1 MISSD
6 GVVTGFHFVFFCIN
20 LFFFF
25 PTSGTY
31 LTPSKALYIP
41 LEIHRSLKETIFN
54 RNCLLLGDTTF
65 ILLYSIFY
73 VLGERSWANDKI
85 LRTIIGIIQS

>member
-6 GVVTGFHFVFFCIN
+6 GVVIEFHFVFFCIN

-31 LTPSKALYIP
+31 LTSSKALYIP

-54 RNCLLLGDTTF
+54 RNCLLLEDTTF
-65 ILLYSIFY
+65 ILIYSILY
-73 VLGERSWANDKI
+73 VLGEQKLLSH
-85 LRTIIGIIQS
+85 TG

>member
-6 GVVTGFHFVFFCIN
+6 GVVIEFHFVFFCIN

-65 ILLYSIFY
+65 ILIFSILY
-73 VLGERSWANDKI
+73 VLGEQKLLSH
-85 LRTIIGIIQS
+85 TG